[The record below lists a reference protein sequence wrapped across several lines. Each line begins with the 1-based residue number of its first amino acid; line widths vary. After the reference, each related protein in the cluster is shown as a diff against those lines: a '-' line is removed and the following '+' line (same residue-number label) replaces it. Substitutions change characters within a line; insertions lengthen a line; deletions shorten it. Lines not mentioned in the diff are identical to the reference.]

1 MKFKCKCGTTYDV
14 QSGSFTCECGYTDI
28 FTDVRSTSQK
38 ATPVEKIKREISDF
52 KPIIN
57 KDIRAS
63 QILPPEARG
72 CCGQTSP
79 TFFQKAINLA
89 NTMGDF
95 ANSGFKVAD
104 DELYNQRM
112 EICRGCDRFENNRFC
127 KECGC
132 FMDLKAKIEVAE
144 CPLDKWSK

>member
-1 MKFKCKCGTTYDV
+1 MKFKCKCGVIYDV
-14 QSGSFTCECGYTDI
+14 QSGSFTCKCGYSDV
-28 FTDVRSTSQK
+28 FSDVRSTSQK
-38 ATPVEKIKREISDF
+38 ATPVEKIEGEISDF

-57 KDIRAS
+57 KDIMDS
-63 QILPPEARG
+63 KIVPPQGRG

-79 TFFQKAINLA
+79 SFFQKAKNLA

-95 ANSGFKVAD
+95 ANSGFKVVD
-104 DELYNQRM
+104 KEVYDQRM
-112 EICRGCDRFENNRFC
+112 ETCRGCDRFENNRFC
-127 KECGC
+127 RECGC

>member
-14 QSGSFTCECGYTDI
+14 QNGSFTCECGYTDI

-38 ATPVEKIKREISDF
+38 ATPVEKIKREVSDPE
-52 KPIIN
+52 PIIN
-57 KDIRAS
+57 QDILAS
-63 QILPPEARG
+63 KILPPQERG

-79 TFFQKAINLA
+79 SFFEKARNLA
-89 NTMGDF
+89 ITMGDF

-104 DELYNQRM
+104 EEVYNKRM

-127 KECGC
+127 KECGG

-144 CPLDKWSK
+144 CPLDKWPK

>member
-1 MKFKCKCGTTYDV
+1 MKFKCKCGTTHNV
-14 QSGSFTCECGYTDI
+14 KEGSFACECGY
-28 FTDVRSTSQK
+28 STKFDNIKKTRTQQ
-38 ATPVEKIKREISDF
+38 KIKNNTHTPTNPTIPTTPQPTAL
-52 KPIIN
+52 PIGG
-57 KDIRAS
+57 
-63 QILPPEARG
+63 G
-72 CCGQTSP
+72 CCGGP
-79 TFFQKAINLA
+79 PNLLQKARNLVH
-89 NTMGDF
+89 TMGDF